1 MTKFLFVEDAFVK
14 FYDLVVHT
22 GAVLPQD
29 LPPCFSFYEKI
40 TINEKLTENQG
51 RFLLKILSKY
61 NEAANSL
68 ELNYNNILDNPIWK
82 NDFRVIDLSKQVFV
96 EVHDKSTE
104 ICLKFPFS
112 IKSAFEKEID
122 QFSTISR
129 WDHDRKVRVINL
141 IGCNVIQIYEFCCRH
156 GFEIDDSFMALVSQ
170 VEEVWNN
177 QESIVCY
184 SNAES
189 EVVLKNAP
197 DSAIE
202 YFKNNSSQIL
212 EQDMFLAKSM
222 GYPVRLKT
230 TPLTHFEKI
239 CSTTERTFWLKSTTD
254 FFEVYK
260 KIGGT
265 VAVLLDR
272 NTADIKEWLAD
283 FVSVSEKYISK
294 EFVKVCFRED
304 KSSNSLFNQ
313 WVKDSG
319 LGGKVEDGKILIFL
333 HKPPKWLFSKEIDVK
348 LIVTNS
354 YTPLNEPMSA
364 AWINHHPCVIYVG
377 NIKPTPTR
385 NKQFVNL

>member
-1 MTKFLFVEDAFVK
+1 
-14 FYDLVVHT
+14 
-22 GAVLPQD
+22 
-29 LPPCFSFYEKI
+29 
-40 TINEKLTENQG
+40 
-51 RFLLKILSKY
+51 
-61 NEAANSL
+61 
-68 ELNYNNILDNPIWK
+68 
-82 NDFRVIDLSKQVFV
+82 
-96 EVHDKSTE
+96 
-104 ICLKFPFS
+104 
-112 IKSAFEKEID
+112 
-122 QFSTISR
+122 
-129 WDHDRKVRVINL
+129 
-141 IGCNVIQIYEFCCRH
+141 
-156 GFEIDDSFMALVSQ
+156 MALVSQ

-202 YFKNNSSQIL
+202 YFKNNSSQVL

-222 GYPVRLKT
+222 GYPVRLKN